1 MPHRV
6 FDATACVLN
15 GRFYVLGGYDCNK
28 LQVLEMSEENEF
40 SWSVKDLPPAAY
52 RYEAA
57 SVILGGKVWLMGGSK
72 GGSLASVLIYDVL
85 SDSWAMGP
93 PLPRAIRCCHATT
106 LNGEIFVTGCDRED
120 DGDESDDTTDSEDS
134 EFEIQPETRFWF
146 AYRNAAWLEVAG
158 PTDQIM
164 TEGGRYPCESVLL
177 G

>member
-1 MPHRV
+1 M
-6 FDATACVLN
+6 
-15 GRFYVLGGYDCNK
+15 GGTRLDFK

-40 SWSVKDLPPAAY
+40 SWSVKDLPPAAD

-57 SVILGGKVWLMGGSK
+57 SAILGGRVWLMGGSK
-72 GGSLASVLIYDVL
+72 WGSLASVLIYDVL

-158 PTDQIM
+158 PADQIM
-164 TEGGRYPCESVLL
+164 TEGERYPCESVLL